1 MKRQSPLPKI
11 RQLKGNLIMVFS
23 TSIFIYLF
31 LPITL
36 LIYYIT
42 PKKGKNLIILLSG
55 LLFYSWGEPIYVIV
69 MLISTMIDYFAGL
82 VMNHFEGKKLPR
94 RICLI
99 VSVVMNLGLL
109 GVFKYSGFI
118 AENINA
124 IAGSQIIDINNMNFF
139 GIDFLPMNM
148 LPIGISFFTFQSM
161 SYTIDLYMGNV
172 KVQKN
177 PISFAAFVTLF
188 PQIVAGPIVRYD
200 DVAKELDDRS
210 ITIDLIYDGIVRFII
225 GLSKKV
231 LIANSIGA
239 LWTAVKGTDISQVSV
254 VSSWL
259 GILAFTFQIYFDFS
273 GYSDMAIGLGK
284 MMGFHFPENFNYP
297 YLSKSIS
304 EFWRRWHIT
313 LGSWFKSYVYFPLG
327 GNRKGMPRTIMNL
340 AITWFLTGMEKHS
353 DEARPDK
360 YGNPDYFFGAM
371 HHNMARMGGQS
382 TSISMNEL
390 SNHDHSRFLTR
401 TNRTVGRTNT
411 LGPEAANNNINKSV
425 FKEAVVIQMTWP
437 GAPTVYY
444 GDEAGVCGFTDPD
457 NRRTYPWGQEDKELI
472 DFHRAVIRMHK
483 ENEVLRTGS
492 YKSLYSAYNVIA
504 YGRFSKDDAAIIIIN
519 NNEDEVRAK
528 IPAWEVGLGFDDDV
542 EQLMVTFE
550 GGYST
555 DRLGYHLQNGWL
567 DIGLRKT
574 SAVVLHKM
582 QW

>member
-1 MKRQSPLPKI
+1 
-11 RQLKGNLIMVFS
+11 MVFS

-36 LIYYIT
+36 IIYYLA

-82 VMNHFEGKKLPR
+82 IMNHFEGRKVPR

-99 VSVVMNLGLL
+99 VSIVMNLGLL
-109 GVFKYSGFI
+109 GIFKYSGFI

-124 IAGSQIIDINNMNFF
+124 IAGTQLIDINNMNFF
-139 GIDFLPMNM
+139 GIEYLPMNM

-161 SYTIDLYMGNV
+161 SYTIDLYLGNV

-210 ITIDLIYDGIVRFII
+210 ITIDLIYDGIIKFII

-239 LWTAVKGTDISQVSV
+239 LWTSIKATDIANVSV

-273 GYSDMAIGLGK
+273 GYSDMAVGLGK
-284 MMGFHFPENFNYP
+284 MMGFNFPKNFDYP

-313 LGSWFKSYVYFPLG
+313 LGAWFKSYVYIPLG
-327 GNRKGMPRTIMNL
+327 GNRKGMARTIFNL
-340 AITWFLTGMEKHS
+340 AVTWFLTGVWHGAS
-353 DEARPDK
+353 WNFILWGTL
-360 YGNPDYFFGAM
+360 YG
-371 HHNMARMGGQS
+371 
-382 TSISMNEL
+382 
-390 SNHDHSRFLTR
+390 
-401 TNRTVGRTNT
+401 
-411 LGPEAANNNINKSV
+411 
-425 FKEAVVIQMTWP
+425 VVIILEKLFL
-437 GAPTVYY
+437 GKLL
-444 GDEAGVCGFTDPD
+444 D
-457 NRRTYPWGQEDKELI
+457 
-472 DFHRAVIRMHK
+472 
-483 ENEVLRTGS
+483 
-492 YKSLYSAYNVIA
+492 
-504 YGRFSKDDAAIIIIN
+504 
-519 NNEDEVRAK
+519 K
-528 IPAWEVGLGFDDDV
+528 IPDIFGHIYTMLLVILGWVLFDTADLPTAGAYIAKMFGVGGGAFIDSTAMYQIATYGITFIICIIGCTNLPKLAV
-542 EQLMVTFE
+542 EAL
-550 GGYST
+550 
-555 DRLGYHLQNGWL
+555 
-567 DIGLRKT
+567 KKK
-574 SAVVLHKM
+574 SAVLVNYVGIAVMTGMFIICAAYLVD
-582 QW
+582 QTYNPFLYFNF

>member
-1 MKRQSPLPKI
+1 
-11 RQLKGNLIMVFS
+11 MVFS

-36 LIYYIT
+36 IIYYLM

-82 VMNHFEGKKLPR
+82 IMNHFEGRKVPR

-99 VSVVMNLGLL
+99 VSIVMNLGLL
-109 GVFKYSGFI
+109 GIFKYSGFI

-124 IAGSQIIDINNMNFF
+124 IAGTQIIDINNMNFF
-139 GIDFLPMNM
+139 GIEYLPMNM

-161 SYTIDLYMGNV
+161 SYTIDLYLGNV

-210 ITIDLIYDGIVRFII
+210 ITIDLIYDGIVKFII

-239 LWTAVKGTDISQVSV
+239 LWTSIKATDIANVSV

-273 GYSDMAIGLGK
+273 GYSDMAVGLGK
-284 MMGFHFPENFNYP
+284 MMGFNFPKNFDYP

-313 LGSWFKSYVYFPLG
+313 LGAWFKSYVYIPLG
-327 GNRKGMPRTIMNL
+327 GNRKGMARTIFNL
-340 AITWFLTGMEKHS
+340 AVTWFLTGVWHGAS
-353 DEARPDK
+353 WNFILWGTL
-360 YGNPDYFFGAM
+360 YG
-371 HHNMARMGGQS
+371 
-382 TSISMNEL
+382 
-390 SNHDHSRFLTR
+390 
-401 TNRTVGRTNT
+401 
-411 LGPEAANNNINKSV
+411 
-425 FKEAVVIQMTWP
+425 VVIILEKLFLGKLLDKIPDIFGHIYTMLLVILGWVLFDTADLP
-437 GAPTVYY
+437 TAGAYIAKMFGFGGGAFIDSTAMYQIATY
-444 GDEAGVCGFTDPD
+444 GITFIICIIGCTNLPKLAVEALKKKSAVLVNYGG
-457 NRRTYPWGQEDKELI
+457 I
-472 DFHRAVIRMHK
+472 AVI
-483 ENEVLRTGS
+483 TGMFIICAA
-492 YKSLYSAYNVIA
+492 YLVDQTYNPFLYFN
-504 YGRFSKDDAAIIIIN
+504 F
-519 NNEDEVRAK
+519 
-528 IPAWEVGLGFDDDV
+528 
-542 EQLMVTFE
+542 
-550 GGYST
+550 
-555 DRLGYHLQNGWL
+555 
-567 DIGLRKT
+567 
-574 SAVVLHKM
+574 
-582 QW
+582 